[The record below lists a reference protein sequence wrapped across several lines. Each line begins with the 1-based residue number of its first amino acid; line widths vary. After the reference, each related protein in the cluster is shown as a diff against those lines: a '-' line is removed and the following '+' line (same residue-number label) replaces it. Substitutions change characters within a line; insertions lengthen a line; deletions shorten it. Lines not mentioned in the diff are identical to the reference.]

1 MVAAKQEASWM
12 RFGVPFAGTDEQELL
27 RAIVMASPTA
37 ITVVDLG
44 GVTLLWNRAAERLFG
59 WSADEV
65 LGRPLQDI
73 EFSSPAESRRLRT
86 GSAAG
91 QDVLE
96 VQARRRHRGGHL
108 VHVAVSTVGLHDP
121 SGRVI
126 AILGIYRDVPER
138 KAAEEERVS

>member
-1 MVAAKQEASWM
+1 M

-27 RAIVMASPTA
+27 SAMVTASPTA

-44 GVTLLWNRAAERLFG
+44 GVVLLWNPAAERLFG

-65 LGRPLQDI
+65 LGHPIQDI
-73 EFSSPAESRRLRT
+73 EFNSPAEGHRLRT

-108 VHVAVSTVGLHDP
+108 VHISVSTVGLHDP
-121 SGRVI
+121 RGGVI